1 MKEQLIALLE
11 SFGFPVKLQGS
22 LGENE
27 AYPDSFFTFWNSD
40 TPEDHHYDNAPTV
53 YEWYFTIYFYSTDP
67 IAVNAQLLEARAL
80 LKENGWITLGKG
92 YDVPSDV
99 PTHTGRGMDII
110 YLEFGGN

>member
-1 MKEQLIALLE
+1 MKDQLIALLDT
-11 SFGFPVKLQGS
+11 FGFPVKLQGS
-22 LGENE
+22 LGKDEQ
-27 AYPDSFFTFWNSD
+27 YPDSFFTFWNTD

-67 IAVNAQLLEARAL
+67 IAVNTQLLEARAL

-92 YDVPSDV
+92 YDVPSDE

-110 YLEFGGN
+110 FIEYGGN